1 MSWGK
6 ALNRVV
12 SAGLLT
18 AAGVGLY
25 LLVPGSNIAG
35 LDRAAVVSAR
45 PLSLDRN
52 VYLYDGADF
61 SRAGVVVR
69 SRDGKGHALEVLDGV
84 LDCNCLVAT
93 VARPDVRAFLRMQTP
108 EDQTALREELSQTV
122 LEFVGDVF
130 ALIQADPNDPTEDIL
145 ARALEDAL
153 QSPDVIEAQSAVG
166 ASLRNHVGGDLPA
179 ALGGIFV
186 SRVTDAVKV
195 VVADAS
201 ENYGLDLV
209 RGEFDTGPLGNAV
222 DGMLADPR
230 FIEVVSKTA
239 ESIVAD
245 PAVGHAARL
254 LAAEYAER
262 LFDAMLST
270 EDLPPMATGLK
281 PRSSGFTRPFSSSSN
296 MSGVAVAGAFS
307 RESINTTL
315 PLSAK
320 RISIRPPPPIPDAF
334 GSTIPRAN
342 PTATAASTALPPACR
357 ISTPTW
363 LASGCA
369 EATIPFAPRT
379 SCVTSTTTTGAQ
391 APRKNTVTSSH
402 SVILYR
408 LKHLLI

>member
-270 EDLPPMATGLK
+270 EDLPPMATGVSPEQAVGDVLGWVEGQVY
-281 PRSSGFTRPFSSSSN
+281 RD
-296 MSGVAVAGAFS
+296 GVAHPVVLAMAHNVLLPKIPNNDGILVLMVPAIASVWFAPDD
-307 RESINTTL
+307 IL
-315 PLSAK
+315 PLTRTWSA
-320 RISIRPPPPIPDAF
+320 IDAQ
-334 GSTIPRAN
+334 R
-342 PTATAASTALPPACR
+342 
-357 ISTPTW
+357 
-363 LASGCA
+363 
-369 EATIPFAPRT
+369 
-379 SCVTSTTTTGAQ
+379 
-391 APRKNTVTSSH
+391 
-402 SVILYR
+402 
-408 LKHLLI
+408 